1 MATVKIPIDI
11 TQAVPATT
19 NGPQFGVSANGT
31 RYLAFDGGSTDETCV
46 FPYIIAQN
54 YGSGNLTLNV
64 FWTAATAT
72 TGNVVWGCQIA
83 AQTPNTDSEAADSY
97 TLATAQTV
105 QDAHLGTT
113 ATRVHQCAITI
124 SNLDSL
130 AADDR
135 IVLSFYRDAS
145 DTVNDD
151 MAGDAWLLAL
161 ELTYS
166 DT

>member
-1 MATVKIPIDI
+1 MATVKHAVDI
-11 TQAVPATT
+11 TQLVPAAV
-19 NGPQFGVSANGT
+19 GPQFAMAANGT
-31 RYLAFDGGSTDETCV
+31 RYLAFDAATEETAILS
-46 FPYIIAQN
+46 YLIAQN

-64 FWTAATAT
+64 WWAAASAT
-72 TGNVVWGCQIA
+72 SGDVIWGCAIA

-97 TLATAQTV
+97 GLATAQTV
-105 QDAHLGTT
+105 TDTHLGTT
-113 ATRVHQCAITI
+113 ATRVHQTAITI

-135 IVLSFYRDAS
+135 LVLSFYRDADAAG
-145 DTVNDD
+145 DT
-151 MAGDAWLLAL
+151 MTGDAWLLAL